1 MKVTLFQW
9 FLWATG
15 LALQF
20 LVLSTLAGGV
30 WRRYPFLLLFTSV
43 LTATTIADIYMYL
56 TVRDRDLWLT
66 YYWSAEVMRQT
77 AVFLLVAGFAV
88 SAAPP
93 ESRAAGVGVRVAA
106 IVGVLYWTGCLALT
120 HDPDRSQWMTRF
132 VRNLSFG
139 SAVVNLGVWFY
150 LISSGQRRVITLLL
164 AGGLGIQMTGEAIGQ
179 SLRQMFPRSYQIG
192 NVVGVIAH
200 FTCLLIWWRALSTRE
215 QPDRPV
221 EPHPAGR

>member
-1 MKVTLFQW
+1 VKVTLFQW

-20 LVLSTLAGGV
+20 LVLSALGRGA

-43 LTATTIADIYMYL
+43 LSATTISDIYMYL

-88 SAAPP
+88 SATPP
-93 ESRAAGVGVRVAA
+93 SARGAGLALRVAVLTGA
-106 IVGVLYWTGCLALT
+106 LYWAGCLALT

-150 LISSGQRRVITLLL
+150 LISTGQRRVITLLL

-179 SLRQMFPRSYQIG
+179 SLRQMFPHNYEIG
-192 NVVGVIAH
+192 NVVGVVAH
-200 FTCLLIWWRALSTRE
+200 FACLLIWWRALSSEKQPTRA
-215 QPDRPV
+215 
-221 EPHPAGR
+221 AGTRTAGH